1 MGVARNVSIYLGLK
15 RVYKDHEM
23 GMRGP
28 LQQNHDGV
36 RIWTMYKLLHRN
48 INAMCYQHVMPG
60 DVSKPRAFQNVLIWI
75 SMLNG
80 DYIFKNMDY

>member
-1 MGVARNVSIYLGLK
+1 MGVAGNASIYLGLK

-28 LQQNHDGV
+28 LRRNHDGV
-36 RIWTMYKLLHRN
+36 RIWTMYKLLHQN
-48 INAMCYQHVMPG
+48 INAMCYQYVMPG
-60 DVSKPRAFQNVLIWI
+60 DVSKPRAFQTVLIWI

-80 DYIFKNMDY
+80 DYI